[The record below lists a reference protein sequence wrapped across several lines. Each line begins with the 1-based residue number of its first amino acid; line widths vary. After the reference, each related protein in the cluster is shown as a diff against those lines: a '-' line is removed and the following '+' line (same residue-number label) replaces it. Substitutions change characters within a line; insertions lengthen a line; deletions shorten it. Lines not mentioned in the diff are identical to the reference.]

1 MKNIR
6 SKVVKQSLLDYN
18 TLAKSLQENTEGAV
32 KNLLSETVRDTY
44 AKLLSEGDDFD
55 EDEVD
60 DVDGGVEDAATDAGN
75 SDDADIDT
83 GDDSDIDAG
92 TDADAA
98 DDIEGGEGADADGDD
113 WAEFDKY
120 KVSDDEYDFSNAED
134 EEIVKVYK
142 LMKND
147 DQILVHKDDDKVKIQ
162 DNETGAEYIVD
173 LGGDDSASFGSD
185 DEFDGGEDFDDD
197 EDIDGG
203 ESDFELEAGDD
214 SDDEDFDDD
223 ADLDGD
229 MAEFGDDDEDF
240 DDEDFDDEEGEDTF
254 ELETDDDGE
263 DIEDEDDFSDEDSDD
278 NNEDEKDNMKES
290 TERMFELV
298 LEYKSDLGY
307 TDNYQ
312 NKDVMTTPDMSEPG
326 KNVNDW
332 DAGVPKGKSKPW
344 SGKKGGKKENQPF
357 DGEKGKTVEEG
368 AVNELKTNAEHSAN
382 VGSTSRTDGPNNP
395 RGRKG
400 RSFHTAQN
408 GQETGTG
415 DNAYKKSGNGGANN
429 VDIDIKVENTLR
441 KINKTLKENKELK
454 NTLGTVMTSLKE
466 AAVTNHNLAQ
476 IIKLISENSTTREEK
491 EEIIRKFANEAKT
504 IDASKALYESL
515 SNDLKKAKKM
525 NITEGALFS
534 AESSKKINET
544 PIYKSQDIM
553 ESLDLMHRMMK

>member
-44 AKLLSEGDDFD
+44 AKLLSEGDEFD

-60 DVDGGVEDAATDAGN
+60 DVEGGVKDAATDAGN
-75 SDDADIDT
+75 SDNADIDA
-83 GDDSDIDAG
+83 GDDSGIDAG
-92 TDADAA
+92 TD
-98 DDIEGGEGADADGDD
+98 ADADGDD

-173 LGGDDSASFGSD
+173 LGGDDSASFDSD

-203 ESDFELEAGDD
+203 ESDFELEIGDD
-214 SDDEDFDDD
+214 SDDEDFDDND
-223 ADLDGD
+223 NEDLDDEVAELEGD
-229 MAEFGDDDEDF
+229 GEDL
-240 DDEDFDDEEGEDTF
+240 DDEEDEDTF

-263 DIEDEDDFSDEDSDD
+263 DIDDDDISDEDSDD

-441 KINKTLKENKELK
+441 KVNKTLKENKELK

>member
-6 SKVVKQSLLDYN
+6 SKVVRESLLDYN

-44 AKLLSEGDDFD
+44 AKLLSEDFNDKEYD
-55 EDEVD
+55 EDDVEMDGEVEDTADDADVNPADGGDMSTDGVD
-60 DVDGGVEDAATDAGN
+60 DAEAGMEAGSEDDATDAE
-75 SDDADIDT
+75 
-83 GDDSDIDAG
+83 GDEELPA
-92 TDADAA
+92 
-98 DDIEGGEGADADGDD
+98 EEGADDAEGAEGDE

-173 LGGDDSASFGSD
+173 LGGDGEAAGVDAIEPGAEDADAMGDEMADDGAESFG
-185 DEFDGGEDFDDD
+185 DEGN
-197 EDIDGG
+197 
-203 ESDFELEAGDD
+203 
-214 SDDEDFDDD
+214 
-223 ADLDGD
+223 D
-229 MAEFGDDDEDF
+229 MG
-240 DDEDFDDEEGEDTF
+240 
-254 ELETDDDGE
+254 
-263 DIEDEDDFSDEDSDD
+263 DDFSDEDDFNNVDD
-278 NNEDEKDNMKES
+278 MKES

-298 LEYKSDLGY
+298 LEYDSNVGY

-312 NKDVMTTPDMSEPG
+312 NKDVMTTPGMSEPG

-344 SGKKGGKKENQPF
+344 SGKKGDKKENQPF
-357 DGEKGKTVEEG
+357 DAEKGKTVEEG
-368 AVNELKTNAEHSAN
+368 TVNELKTNAEHSAN
-382 VGSTSRTDGPNNP
+382 IGSTSRTDGPNNP
-395 RGRKG
+395 RARKG

-415 DNAYKKSGNGGANN
+415 DNAYKGGGNN
-429 VDIDIKVENTLR
+429 VEVDVKVENTLK
-441 KINKTLKENKELK
+441 KINKTLQENKELK
-454 NTLGTVMTSLKE
+454 ETLTTVMASLKE

-476 IIKLISENSTTREEK
+476 IIKLISENSTTQEEK
-491 EEIIRKFANEAKT
+491 KEIISRFANEAKT
-504 IDASKALYESL
+504 IDASKTLYESL
-515 SNDLKKAKKM
+515 SRDLQKTKKM
-525 NITEGALFS
+525 NITEGNLS

-544 PIYKSQDIM
+544 PIYKSQDIL
-553 ESLDLMHRMMK
+553 ESLDLMHRMMR